1 MLKKFNIFAEEILD
15 DMKLDFRFKRG
26 SRYLAHNLNK
36 SEKQTLNKK
45 YNEIVKSTLKDLEG
59 TDQRVRICHYTGDN
73 TIRTEFGYIKEVK
86 DDVIN
91 WTDSSDKEK
100 TTPVD
105 FIIIDKVYDEIWKDE
120 DELKNDINNQ
130 KESSS
135 NEILESVQPELKYL
149 IEQGYIKGADIANGI
164 ALCSP
169 NNTYTL
175 AIRNNK
181 VFEDQKVLEIF
192 NVDTASKEFQTAKSD
207 SKASGEAWYYM
218 GGTKLALKVIIN
230 ISEGPR
236 FDATRI
242 KEVKFEH
249 SFERVHGHG
258 TMGEF

>member
-26 SRYLAHNLNK
+26 SRFLTNNLNK

-59 TDQRVRICHYTGDN
+59 SDQRVRICHYTGDN
-73 TIRTEFGYIKEVK
+73 SIKTEFAYIKEVK
-86 DDVIN
+86 DDVVN

-100 TTPVD
+100 TTLVD
-105 FIIIDKVYDEIWKDE
+105 FIIIDKVYDEIWKDQ
-120 DELKNDINNQ
+120 DELKDNINKQ

-135 NEILESVQPELKYL
+135 NEISKSVQPELKYL
-149 IEQGYIKGADIANGI
+149 IDQGYIKGADIANGI

-169 NNTYTL
+169 NNAYTL

-181 VFEDQKVLEIF
+181 VFEDQKVLKIF

-207 SKASGEAWYYM
+207 SKESGEAWYYM
-218 GGTKLALKVIIN
+218 GGIKLVLKVIMN
-230 ISEGPR
+230 ISEGSR
-236 FDATRI
+236 FDVSRI

-249 SFERVHGHG
+249 SFEHVRGHG